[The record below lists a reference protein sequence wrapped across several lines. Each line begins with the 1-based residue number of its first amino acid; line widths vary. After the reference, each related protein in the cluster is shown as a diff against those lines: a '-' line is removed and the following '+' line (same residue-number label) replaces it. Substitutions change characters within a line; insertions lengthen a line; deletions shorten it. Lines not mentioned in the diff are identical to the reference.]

1 MARKITKRQQ
11 QIYDFI
17 KEYQQEKGYPPSVR
31 EMASAVGLSS
41 PSTVHAHLS
50 ALEAR
55 GLLKRDATK
64 PRALELFN
72 EDGSSV
78 SISKSDEPTAPRGT
92 VSLPLVGRVAAGIPI
107 LAEQNIEDTFTI
119 PTEIATDQGSF
130 ILEVHGSSMINVG
143 IFNGDYIIVREQ
155 KSAMNGEIVVAMI
168 DGSATVKTF
177 YKEQGRVRLQPENDT
192 MEPIYATNPV
202 ILGKSRRLDAPVLVM
217 QKRITIFDT
226 VRGFTMIS
234 MAGFHAC
241 YDLAYLYGWDMPW
254 FTQSAFQDIWR
265 AASAGYFLFIAGW
278 MCTLSRN
285 NIKRAAKYALAALVV
300 WLATTLVSVD
310 DSVNFGIIYC
320 MAACTGIVALTDP
333 VLKKITARWAC
344 PYALCCS

>member
-31 EMASAVGLSS
+31 EMAAAVGLSS

-72 EDGSSV
+72 EDGTSV
-78 SISKSDEPTAPRGT
+78 SLPKSGPEPQRGT

-107 LAEQNIEDTFTI
+107 LAEQNIEDTFTV

-130 ILEVHGSSMINVG
+130 ILEVHGNSMINVG
-143 IFNGDYIIVREQ
+143 IYNGDYIIVREQ

-168 DGSATVKTF
+168 DGAATVKTF

-192 MEPIYATNPV
+192 MEPIYAVNPT
-202 ILGKSRRLDAPVLVM
+202 ILGKV
-217 QKRITIFDT
+217 
-226 VRGFTMIS
+226 
-234 MAGFHAC
+234 
-241 YDLAYLYGWDMPW
+241 
-254 FTQSAFQDIWR
+254 
-265 AASAGYFLFIAGW
+265 
-278 MCTLSRN
+278 
-285 NIKRAAKYALAALVV
+285 
-300 WLATTLVSVD
+300 
-310 DSVNFGIIYC
+310 
-320 MAACTGIVALTDP
+320 VALM
-333 VLKKITARWAC
+333 RRFG
-344 PYALCCS
+344 

>member
-92 VSLPLVGRVAAGIPI
+92 
-107 LAEQNIEDTFTI
+107 
-119 PTEIATDQGSF
+119 
-130 ILEVHGSSMINVG
+130 
-143 IFNGDYIIVREQ
+143 
-155 KSAMNGEIVVAMI
+155 
-168 DGSATVKTF
+168 
-177 YKEQGRVRLQPENDT
+177 
-192 MEPIYATNPV
+192 
-202 ILGKSRRLDAPVLVM
+202 SRR
-217 QKRITIFDT
+217 
-226 VRGFTMIS
+226 
-234 MAGFHAC
+234 
-241 YDLAYLYGWDMPW
+241 GWDPH
-254 FTQSAFQDIWR
+254 SGR
-265 AASAGYFLFIAGW
+265 AEYRRHVYYPD
-278 MCTLSRN
+278 RN
-285 NIKRAAKYALAALVV
+285 RH
-300 WLATTLVSVD
+300 
-310 DSVNFGIIYC
+310 
-320 MAACTGIVALTDP
+320 
-333 VLKKITARWAC
+333 
-344 PYALCCS
+344 